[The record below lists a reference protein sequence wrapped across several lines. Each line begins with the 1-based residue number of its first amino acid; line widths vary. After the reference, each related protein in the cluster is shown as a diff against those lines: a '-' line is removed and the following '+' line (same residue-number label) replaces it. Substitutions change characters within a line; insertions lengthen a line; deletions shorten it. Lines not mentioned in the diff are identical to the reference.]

1 MAVELR
7 DAINLL
13 ARQHG
18 ITPRA
23 IALLRASAADTAQPV
38 ARWLTLLG
46 PLTQAQLSQ
55 LMGVSAS
62 VISRRVKAES
72 DSGGLRVH
80 RLQNGRSG
88 RPINVVALPTSPMST
103 QATIDATE
111 RMVAAALVVLTA
123 DPSNLEM
130 IVNSAPDP
138 DRHTASA
145 PIVNTAAASP
155 AQADRQL
162 RDDQRSASTQ
172 MPPSSS
178 KALDRGWSPTSSPA
192 LHTWTDPWSRA
203 EPLPAIRD
211 GSDYLSHH
219 QVSLPSTEAWN
230 AYRAYQYI
238 RPVQSFR
245 PSVGERL
252 AWTWQR
258 WSSEIAWHSRD
269 LRWQLRE
276 LVADWNIWLLM
287 LIVLAICVG
296 VAALWLMLD
305 AARDL
310 ETPDSPI
317 RIARHRDPQPLN
329 GIRFMFAQSD
339 NYRNQSLSSPEKNVV
354 SGTEHISRRLTRQY
368 GWNMGQQYASPVDF
382 GARTR

>member
-1 MAVELR
+1 MMTVELR

-13 ARQHG
+13 AQYS
-18 ITPRA
+18 ITPSA
-23 IALLRASAADTAQPV
+23 IALLRTSAADPAQPV
-38 ARWLTLLG
+38 VRWVRLLG
-46 PLTQAQLSQ
+46 PLTQAQLGQ

-62 VISRRVKAES
+62 VISRRVKAETDAGS
-72 DSGGLRVH
+72 LVIH
-80 RLQNGRSG
+80 RLRNGRGG
-88 RPINVVALPTSPMST
+88 RPMNVVALPSSPVPT
-103 QATIDATE
+103 QVTVDISERIVTAVLLVLAADQVTIEA
-111 RMVAAALVVLTA
+111 
-123 DPSNLEM
+123 
-130 IVNSAPDP
+130 IINSASGPHRPDT
-138 DRHTASA
+138 DVS
-145 PIVNTAAASP
+145 IVNTAAASP

-162 RDDQRSASTQ
+162 RDDQRSAPTQ
-172 MPPSSS
+172 TPPSSS
-178 KALDRGWSPTSSPA
+178 KALDQGWSPTSSPA

-219 QVSLPSTEAWN
+219 QVSVPSTEAWN
-230 AYRAYQYI
+230 AYRPYQYI

-269 LRWQLRE
+269 MRWQLRE
-276 LVADWNIWLLM
+276 LVAEWNIWLLM

-310 ETPDSPI
+310 ETPDSSI
-317 RIARHRDPQPLN
+317 RIARHRDPQVLN

-339 NYRNQSLSSPEKNVV
+339 NYRNQSLSSPEKMLFRVRNIYPGV
-354 SGTEHISRRLTRQY
+354 
-368 GWNMGQQYASPVDF
+368 
-382 GARTR
+382 

>member
-1 MAVELR
+1 MAVELC

-18 ITPRA
+18 IAPRA
-23 IALLRASAADTAQPV
+23 IALLRAAAADTAQPV

-46 PLTQAQLSQ
+46 TLTQAQLSQ
-55 LMGVSAS
+55 LLGVSAS

-111 RMVAAALVVLTA
+111 RMVAAVLVVLTA

-162 RDDQRSASTQ
+162 RDDQRRASAQ
-172 MPPSSS
+172 APASSS

-192 LHTWTDPWSRA
+192 RHTWTDPWSRA
-203 EPLPAIRD
+203 EGRGVERNNTAEPRGRAAAFPAAPRCAPA
-211 GSDYLSHH
+211 G
-219 QVSLPSTEAWN
+219 
-230 AYRAYQYI
+230 
-238 RPVQSFR
+238 
-245 PSVGERL
+245 L
-252 AWTWQR
+252 ANT
-258 WSSEIAWHSRD
+258 
-269 LRWQLRE
+269 
-276 LVADWNIWLLM
+276 
-287 LIVLAICVG
+287 
-296 VAALWLMLD
+296 
-305 AARDL
+305 AR
-310 ETPDSPI
+310 
-317 RIARHRDPQPLN
+317 
-329 GIRFMFAQSD
+329 
-339 NYRNQSLSSPEKNVV
+339 
-354 SGTEHISRRLTRQY
+354 
-368 GWNMGQQYASPVDF
+368 
-382 GARTR
+382 